1 MKKKLSVIVSFYN
14 EEESIDTFVEETV
27 GELEKIKELD
37 YEIIFV
43 NDNSKDGS
51 LNKLLKQICE

>member
-14 EEESIDTFVEETV
+14 EDESIDEFVEETV

-37 YEIIFV
+37 Y
-43 NDNSKDGS
+43 
-51 LNKLLKQICE
+51 